1 MKGLDYYLSQNYKVE
16 VVKDEGEEGYVFSI
30 PALKGCLTCSRD
42 LATGFKLLE
51 DAKREWL
58 SAALEDGYEIQSG
71 ESQNNFSGQF
81 KLRIPKSLHKELAER
96 SKQEGVSMNQ
106 YCLYLLAKS
115 MRGAKM
121 RVRRGLSV
129 RGGLL

>member
-16 VVKDEGEEGYVFSI
+16 VVKDEEEGGYVFSI
-30 PALKGCLTCSRD
+30 PALQGCLTCASD
-42 LATGFKLLE
+42 LATGFRMLE

-58 SAALEDGYEIQSG
+58 SAAIDEGCDIQSG
-71 ESQNNFSGQF
+71 EPAEGFSGQF
-81 KLRIPKSLHKELAER
+81 RLRIPKSLHKELAQR

-115 MRGAKM
+115 
-121 RVRRGLSV
+121 VRRGKV
-129 RGGLL
+129 RARRSR